1 MFIVFLIVVLMN
13 LEIEGEQFGLETA
26 ALEGLEID
34 GATTENVSEKLWSR
48 FIFSSRLI
56 SVLSSN
62 SRHVTTFRNEKR
74 MSSN

>member
-1 MFIVFLIVVLMN
+1 MN
-13 LEIEGEQFGLETA
+13 LEIEGEQFSLETA

-34 GATTENVSEKLWSR
+34 DRATTENVSEKLWSR

-74 MSSN
+74 MSCN